1 MNSVTGRSKS
11 VPSQKRMSRF
21 VRMPT
26 SRPSGSVIGTPG
38 ELEPVHQRLGVVQ
51 QRRRRQRDRVGD
63 HARLRPLHLLDLGR
77 LVVDRHVAVDHAD
90 AAVAG
95 HRDRHAALGDLVHRR
110 GHERHGEFD
119 VGGEAGG
126 RVDGV
131 RQRLGVAGHDD
142 DIVER
147 QRLEA
152 VEELVVDI
160 GAAWSVMRGAPRI
173 PSGGCGRS

>member
-1 MNSVTGRSKS
+1 M
-11 VPSQKRMSRF
+11 
-21 VRMPT
+21 
-26 SRPSGSVIGTPG
+26 
-38 ELEPVHQRLGVVQ
+38 
-51 QRRRRQRDRVGD
+51 D
-63 HARLRPLHLLDLGR
+63 HT
-77 LVVDRHVAVDHAD
+77 D
-90 AAVAG
+90 AAVSR

-131 RQRLGVAGHDD
+131 RQCLGVAGHDD
-142 DIVER
+142 DVVER

-160 GAAWSVMRGAPRI
+160 AARTHTWSSSDSVGWVRAMGSADV
-173 PSGGCGRS
+173 SMA